1 MNGDNTQ
8 LCQMCMTVKPL
19 TAFSRDKYRPNK
31 HMKYCRRC
39 DSLKNKWYNSDLY
52 PRIKQRFYE
61 QQNGLCPV
69 CGELIDLTQK
79 GQAGPVLDHPHSAE
93 AMHNVETMAAAMTG
107 LLHSNC
113 NRAIG
118 LFRDNPAVLRR
129 AARYV
134 EDSRRY
140 GQQQLDL

>member
-1 MNGDNTQ
+1 
-8 LCQMCMTVKPL
+8 
-19 TAFSRDKYRPNK
+19 
-31 HMKYCRRC
+31 MKYCRRC